1 MLVAK
6 SPLTKSITVT
16 RDLDPKAMPF
26 IKDHCIAG
34 NPVLPTVC
42 AIQWMRE
49 TAEQLLGAN
58 VTVRNYKLLK
68 GVIFETDDVQTLTL
82 TLTPDAKLLIKS
94 KP

>member
-1 MLVAK
+1 M
-6 SPLTKSITVT
+6 
-16 RDLDPKAMPF
+16 
-26 IKDHCIAG
+26 
-34 NPVLPTVC
+34 C

-82 TLTPDAKLLIKS
+82 TLTPEKKGH
-94 KP
+94 